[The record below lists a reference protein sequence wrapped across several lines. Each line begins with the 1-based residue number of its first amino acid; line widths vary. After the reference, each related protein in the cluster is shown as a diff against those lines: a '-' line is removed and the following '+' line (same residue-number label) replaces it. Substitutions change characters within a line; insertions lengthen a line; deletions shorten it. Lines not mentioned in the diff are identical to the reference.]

1 MEKGLK
7 CHRIKEKKWSGKLLV
22 KFDDAFNVEKK
33 EKKCTKCAANSSPA
47 PQWIM
52 D

>member
-1 MEKGLK
+1 MPSNQ
-7 CHRIKEKKWSGKLLV
+7 REKKWSGKLLV
-22 KFDDAFNVEKK
+22 KFDDAFNVERKK
-33 EKKCTKCAANSSPA
+33 EKKMYKMCSKISPA